1 MDVRVRIPSD
11 IPQIQG
17 EEQRLQQV
25 LGNLI
30 SNALDAT
37 QSRDKPQ
44 LSIVVTPTNSD
55 VEVVVSDNGCGVALE
70 QLDTIFEPFQ
80 TSKKI
85 GEGLGLGLSITANN
99 MRDMN
104 GQVTAQRNPGSG
116 MSFILRFQLANTI
129 D

>member
-1 MDVRVRIPSD
+1 M
-11 IPQIQG
+11 
-17 EEQRLQQV
+17 
-25 LGNLI
+25 
-30 SNALDAT
+30 

-44 LSIVVTPTNSD
+44 LSIVVTPTNSH

-116 MSFILRFQLANTI
+116 MSFLLRFQLANTI

>member
-1 MDVRVRIPSD
+1 
-11 IPQIQG
+11 
-17 EEQRLQQV
+17 
-25 LGNLI
+25 
-30 SNALDAT
+30 
-37 QSRDKPQ
+37 
-44 LSIVVTPTNSD
+44 
-55 VEVVVSDNGCGVALE
+55 
-70 QLDTIFEPFQ
+70 IFEPFQ